1 MQLPVVRSLSE
12 SLELSHTI
20 ESLEQTQAHRHPPL
34 HPPPPLVV
42 VVVVVVVDACE
53 EARRYSSIQMST
65 KTINIHSEE
74 IS

>member
-34 HPPPPLVV
+34 HPPPLVV
-42 VVVVVVVDACE
+42 VVVVVVDSCE
-53 EARRYSSIQMST
+53 EARPYSSIKMSAE
-65 KTINIHSEE
+65 KINIHSEE